1 MRWLK
6 RLFGKADREVTIE
19 EAVNERVLS
28 LEREVQSLKLELE
41 ERNKSLEK
49 AKGDMERQRS
59 GERERVDESVRSQLE
74 SILTNVATP
83 IAQLMAQAHLLE
95 VESKPVQAKDVL
107 AVAKRLIRAMEDAG
121 LEMEGAAG
129 EAVDFDPNRHEIL
142 NASATPKPGEKV
154 VVRFTGISYRGKLL
168 RKASVE
174 KVRT

>member
-1 MRWLK
+1 MKWLK
-6 RLFGKADREVTIE
+6 RLFGKADKEVTIE
-19 EAVNERVLS
+19 EAVDERVLS

-41 ERNKSLEK
+41 ERNRSLEK
-49 AKGDMERQRS
+49 VKGDMERQRS

-74 SILTNVATP
+74 GILTNAATP

-95 VESKPVQAKDVL
+95 VEGKPVQAKDVL

-129 EAVDFDPNRHEIL
+129 ETVDFDPDRHEIL
-142 NASATPKPGEKV
+142 STHAAPKPGEKV